1 LYDCSCWFIQR
12 GSFGFGQLVIR
23 LSSRV
28 IRDKQY
34 TCFEK
39 RQPIKDHR
47 VLLEEVIILVNE
59 GLDKD
64 MSILWDGEVTFKN
77 LGTKL
82 S

>member
-1 LYDCSCWFIQR
+1 
-12 GSFGFGQLVIR
+12 LVIR

-39 RQPIKDHR
+39 REPIKDHR
-47 VLLEEVIILVNE
+47 VELEEVIILVNE
-59 GLDKD
+59 GLDED
-64 MSILWDGEVTFKN
+64 LGILRDGQITFKN

>member
-1 LYDCSCWFIQR
+1 
-12 GSFGFGQLVIR
+12 LVIR

-28 IRDKQY
+28 IWDKQY
-34 TCFEK
+34 TCFKK
-39 RQPIKDHR
+39 REPIKDHR

-59 GLDKD
+59 GLDED
-64 MSILWDGEVTFKN
+64 LGILRDGEVTFKN